1 MTTGLR
7 FGPPTRATV
16 HLCIDMQRLFAP
28 DGIWP
33 VPWMTHALPH
43 IQAIAERAAAQTIFT
58 RFIPPETPEQMPG
71 AWQRY
76 YRHWREVTQQHIHP
90 ELLELLPALA
100 RLSPPATVI
109 NKAGYSAFSNGALLH
124 ALRDRHA
131 DSVVITG
138 GETDICVLATVLS
151 AVDLGYRVILPVDA
165 VCSSSDQSHDHL
177 MRLYSD
183 RFTYQIETVET
194 EILLKAWEL

>member
-7 FGPPTRATV
+7 YGPLTRATV
-16 HLCIDMQRLFAP
+16 HLCVDMQRLFAP

-33 VPWMTHALPH
+33 VPWMVNALPH
-43 IQAIAERAAAQTIFT
+43 IQMIAEYTCAQTVFT

-90 ELLELLPALA
+90 ELLELLPSLGK
-100 RLSPPATVI
+100 LCPPATVI
-109 NKAGYSAFSNGALLH
+109 DKAGYSAFSSGALQRALH
-124 ALRDRHA
+124 DRHA
-131 DSVVITG
+131 DGLVITG

-151 AVDLGYRVILPVDA
+151 AVDFGYRVILPADA
-165 VCSSSDQSHDHL
+165 VCSSSDQSHDDL
-177 MRLYSD
+177 MRLYSE

-194 EILLKAWEL
+194 EELLRAWQR

>member
-1 MTTGLR
+1 MRCRTFKRSRNERRRKPSSRASFRRRHPNRCRARGSATIATG
-7 FGPPTRATV
+7 A
-16 HLCIDMQRLFAP
+16 
-28 DGIWP
+28 
-33 VPWMTHALPH
+33 
-43 IQAIAERAAAQTIFT
+43 
-58 RFIPPETPEQMPG
+58 
-71 AWQRY
+71 
-76 YRHWREVTQQHIHP
+76 VTQQHIHP